1 MKQLKIITQGSEV
14 DLLIALLNAN
24 GALSIS
30 LQDAAN
36 EPLFQEQPED
46 IPLWK
51 KIRVTALFSTD
62 ENIDHVLLSI
72 KRDFPH
78 IELSIEPIENQDWV
92 STTQQYFQPQ
102 HYGNR
107 LWVLPSW
114 HDEKNYSSPL
124 LKLYPGLSFFI
135 INIAASFLIFSSTL
149 RLFRRVIEA
158 RFAVSKRYLGSI
170 FLWHK

>member
-114 HDEKNYSSPL
+114 HDEKNYSGPL
-124 LKLYPGLSFFI
+124 VKLDPGLAFG
-135 INIAASFLIFSSTL
+135 T
-149 RLFRRVIEA
+149 
-158 RFAVSKRYLGSI
+158 GT
-170 FLWHK
+170 H